1 MITFLRQYVFHNFLL
16 KLVALAAAV
25 LLWMAISNE
34 PRTEVALTVPIE
46 FQRVPQDIE
55 ITTERIPQA
64 QVRVSGPGRV
74 VRNLAESDVHAIID
88 LTGARPGERTYEL
101 TSRQIHVP
109 SEVEVV
115 QIGPTRLHLEFDRL
129 MRKDVPIRARI
140 NGMPA
145 SVGSR
150 VDPAIASII
159 GPEKQVQKIDAAM
172 TDAVDVSG
180 GNRVFQGVHVF
191 VSDPAVR
198 VERPASVTV
207 TVTNQST
214 H

>member
-34 PRTEVALTVPIE
+34 PRTEVAITVPIE
-46 FQRVPQDIE
+46 FQHVPQDIE
-55 ITTERIPQA
+55 ITTEKIPQA

-74 VRNLAESDVHAIID
+74 VRNLADSDIHAIID
-88 LTGARPGERTYEL
+88 LTGVHPGERTYDL

-109 SEVEVV
+109 PEVEVV
-115 QIGPTRLHLEFDRL
+115 QIGPTRLHLDFDRV

-140 NGMPA
+140 NGLPA
-145 SVGSR
+145 HAGSSVEPG
-150 VDPAIASII
+150 AASIV

-172 TDAVDVSG
+172 TDAVDASG

-191 VSDPAVR
+191 VADPAVR
-198 VERPASVTV
+198 VERPALVTV
-207 TVTNQST
+207 TVTTQST